1 MALLLW
7 EKMNANQKISLKPPM
22 PRQSLMSWEHQCHN
36 VSRFE
41 LEESSEFLEPVD
53 RFQAEENDY
62 AALEEIKTKVH
73 PPASNTHFAYN
84 RVPW

>member
-7 EKMNANQKISLKPPM
+7 EKKNENQKIPVKPPD
-22 PRQSLMSWEHQCHN
+22 PGNLWWAENYYN